1 MIAGIDVFDKLVAE
15 MSLLPMPKRMQPHE
29 LDDNPDNYGA
39 LSEHEM
45 QEAYALMA
53 AGDRGAAYLLLA
65 EKTGNPAFLN
75 TAQISTGSGPLVGGA
90 AIHLNALLQVNF
102 PNFYPDISIE
112 EFSQY
117 VLARELASFERV
129 EAPDGS
135 VFYRSP
141 TELEA
146 YLNANQA
153 WRDVNGYASNDTA
166 SIFPGNFFL
175 FAHYVAKADYEEAS
189 RYFNSNVLE
198 MSALSLGKERFG
210 AGVQF
215 GITVKQAGL
224 IASDG
229 GSFSSF
235 VIQGEQV
242 DVYRDKYNRVV
253 GVFRAGDGNYFTD
266 RESGIGLSTLAYDA
280 ENNPFDYASGG
291 AYVLGLL
298 LKSIGAGESKEQLL
312 SISAA
317 VKEEADANYYVDDI
331 LGLLYGGVEDSV
343 VGDLWGL
350 HKSVL
355 SAAADEVVFG
365 RFGIRDMSTQ
375 SSERAASNTAEGL
388 ALRRAL
394 WELVPYAIVGVDYS
408 VYESSLEIYDA
419 TTGAGAITEEW
430 LQSRFDM
437 LDWVISSSRSSDS
450 YQHTDVGAK
459 TGFDYRDFTSGVEV
473 LVLPDPMS
481 VFLPHVNRIYFGS
494 DTGDVLEGQ
503 IGSDYLFG
511 MGGND
516 VLKGEGGN
524 DYLEGGRGS
533 DEIQGGNDNDKLMGM
548 SGDDTLNGG
557 QGSDHLEGGGGL
569 DTYIIDGSAGTD
581 TIIDDGGVIKFQ
593 EKILKGGKEL
603 AVGAKAWKDDVANYS
618 LIEGVA
624 GFDLLITVGD
634 SKVIIKNWVPG
645 GFGINLEN
653 AEGEEKIEDPTS
665 SVVIVGDLKDKD
677 FDLSEPGV
685 QVNFDE
691 WGNIITTPGD
701 MDPDRE
707 DSLNDHNTN
716 DEVRG
721 LGGDDV
727 ISAHSGGNDRLEGG
741 AGDDEIRDFGGG
753 DDWMDGGT
761 GDDLLIGGDTPRV
774 LADGSDTLI
783 GGEGADRLFS
793 GTDDDRLFGESVV
806 TLKEA
811 IDADT
816 EQGTGDRGDWLDGG
830 SGDDLL
836 IGADS
841 KDALVGGD
849 GKDTLF
855 GGADNDFLFG
865 DGQSR
870 DVTDEWVADIGTEEF
885 GGVTYYK
892 TELSGAFVDETEGS
906 DDYLDGGSGNDW
918 IVGNAGND
926 LLKGGLGND
935 VLGGGAGND
944 SLVGGEG
951 NDALLGDNRDVP
963 TPGGGGLVSSLHGR
977 DFLDAGAG
985 NDTLTGFGNDDL
997 LFGGN
1002 GDDLIEGDDANKT
1015 GLMGDAPD
1023 HHGNDLLDGG
1033 AGSDTLYGG
1042 GRDDTMLGGADND
1055 YLYGDYSDW
1064 SKIHQGND
1072 LLDGGDGSDFL
1083 YGAGGKDTLIG
1094 GIGADYLDGDR
1105 LGMPDDAQD
1114 ADSLQGGEGHDT
1126 LWGGG
1131 GADSLYGGADN
1142 DALSGDYGDQ
1152 PSNVDGDD
1160 YLDGGAGED
1169 TLWGNGGN
1177 DTLLGGSEK
1186 DYLIGGTGNNSL
1198 DGGAG
1203 DDYLTALDG
1212 DDTYIFAAGYGKD
1225 TLEDSGGAQR
1235 S

>member
-1 MIAGIDVFDKLVAE
+1 MTDTVIYSRGTGGITLTTEQQNQLEV
-15 MSLLPMPKRMQPHE
+15 
-29 LDDNPDNYGA
+29 
-39 LSEHEM
+39 
-45 QEAYALMA
+45 
-53 AGDRGAAYLLLA
+53 LLA
-65 EKTGNPAFLN
+65 TQERLY
-75 TAQISTGSGPLVGGA
+75 AQK
-90 AIHLNALLQVNF
+90 N
-102 PNFYPDISIE
+102 E
-112 EFSQY
+112 E
-117 VLARELASFERV
+117 
-129 EAPDGS
+129 
-135 VFYRSP
+135 
-141 TELEA
+141 
-146 YLNANQA
+146 
-153 WRDVNGYASNDTA
+153 
-166 SIFPGNFFL
+166 
-175 FAHYVAKADYEEAS
+175 
-189 RYFNSNVLE
+189 
-198 MSALSLGKERFG
+198 LSLGKPLYEMLLGFISDTEEVLIYDNFGLVVGTQERLVPKEGVDPAVWRWVQG
-210 AGVQF
+210 APDVNSGQGF
-215 GITVKQAGL
+215 FADYIREYTKAQYMLRGGNPDLAADLNQKSSNL
-224 IASDG
+224 IAFALIKDILKYEGELPGHEGLGAIDAGRAASTVFQMGPHG
-229 GSFSSF
+229 G
-235 VIQGEQV
+235 G
-242 DVYRDKYNRVV
+242 
-253 GVFRAGDGNYFTD
+253 
-266 RESGIGLSTLAYDA
+266 
-280 ENNPFDYASGG
+280 DYAPWAGSLLFPYLGFDKFTEDFLFRSTPLNAVIDG
-291 AYVLGLL
+291 VLTEV
-298 LKSIGAGESKEQLL
+298 KHIAGSYDLVAAIQASRIA
-312 SISAA
+312 SISAGVDNIYDA
-317 VKEEADANYYVDDI
+317 IQSLLFELEVLEPDQQDLISSADAFFWKHYGLTESDGFDPGDNLPFDKELSQFTEEYIVGTYGNDFGLVTTSGDDI
-331 LGLLYGGVEDSV
+331 LNAGLGDDLVMASADSDLIDGAEGIDTVAYAGLNFQTILRFNTDLAAGAYYDFRIEVNKGVGRDYLYGVEY
-343 VGDLWGL
+343 LYL
-350 HKSVL
+350 
-355 SAAADEVVFG
+355 G
-365 RFGIRDMSTQ
+365 R
-375 SSERAASNTAEGL
+375 
-388 ALRRAL
+388 
-394 WELVPYAIVGVDYS
+394 
-408 VYESSLEIYDA
+408 
-419 TTGAGAITEEW
+419 
-430 LQSRFDM
+430 
-437 LDWVISSSRSSDS
+437 
-450 YQHTDVGAK
+450 
-459 TGFDYRDFTSGVEV
+459 
-473 LVLPDPMS
+473 
-481 VFLPHVNRIYFGS
+481 
-494 DTGDVLEGQ
+494 
-503 IGSDYLFG
+503 
-511 MGGND
+511 
-516 VLKGEGGN
+516 
-524 DYLEGGRGS
+524 
-533 DEIQGGNDNDKLMGM
+533 
-548 SGDDTLNGG
+548 GDDTLVLGSVDFSKAKDFLGIDFGESDEVGDLLDASLANAALVMSNLGDNAFSINGQFYVKG
-557 QGSDHLEGGGGL
+557 VEKVIGSAFSDTIETGSGNDTLIGGAGSDRLKGGAGQ
-569 DTYIIDGSAGTD
+569 DTYVFDGSAGVD
-581 TIIDDGGVIKFQ
+581 TIVDSDGVVKYLQ
-593 EKILKGGKEL
+593 STLRGGKL
-603 AVGAKAWKDDVANYS
+603 VAAGADVWRDAYATYS
-618 LIEGVA
+618 LINTGA
-624 GFDLLITVGD
+624 DNDLLITIGD
-634 SKVIIKNWVPG
+634 NSVIIKDWKPG
-645 GFGINLEN
+645 KFGINLDSDDSQ
-653 AEGEEKIEDPTS
+653 EEIQEPVPS
-665 SVVIVGDLKDKD
+665 IVIVGDLKDKD
-677 FDLSEPGV
+677 FDLAEPGV

-701 MDPDRE
+701 IDPDRE

-793 GTDDDRLFGESVV
+793 GTDNDRLFGESVV

-892 TELSGAFVDETEGS
+892 TELTGAFVDETEGS

-1002 GDDLIEGDDANKT
+1002 GDDLIEGDDANRT

-1094 GIGADYLDGDR
+1094 GIGADYLGR
-1105 LGMPDDAQD
+1105 
-1114 ADSLQGGEGHDT
+1114 
-1126 LWGGG
+1126 
-1131 GADSLYGGADN
+1131 
-1142 DALSGDYGDQ
+1142 
-1152 PSNVDGDD
+1152 
-1160 YLDGGAGED
+1160 
-1169 TLWGNGGN
+1169 
-1177 DTLLGGSEK
+1177 
-1186 DYLIGGTGNNSL
+1186 
-1198 DGGAG
+1198 
-1203 DDYLTALDG
+1203 
-1212 DDTYIFAAGYGKD
+1212 
-1225 TLEDSGGAQR
+1225 R
-1235 S
+1235 